1 MPNEGGTAP
10 GSQCPRV
17 HEVWQQASIT
27 VSLDIEVGS
36 GQEHVRNAIPIDV
49 TCRAWDI
56 NASMSVTIYV
66 QRSCI

>member
-36 GQEHVRNAIPIDV
+36 VHKVSGF
-49 TCRAWDI
+49 
-56 NASMSVTIYV
+56 SMLQNGHCY
-66 QRSCI
+66 